1 MSKKTRASSLENIF
15 VSETHR
21 IIYTEISY
29 LKRRIHLVEGERKAN
44 YESNEEILKK
54 NETMV
59 KEIKDK
65 NTSFKAQR
73 KVILQS
79 KELFVKEIST
89 RLGGEK
95 KAYEFKDK
103 KFEDV
108 VDILECKIGTLRNKQ
123 NYLKYTKTQ
132 QTKLMREVV
141 DEEEQLQKMVEGK
154 SVKKRGGNGNNKHVP
169 PSVQK

>member
-21 IIYTEISY
+21 VIYTEISY

-44 YESNEEILKK
+44 YESNEETLKK
-54 NETMV
+54 NESLV
-59 KEIKDK
+59 KESKEK
-65 NTSFKAQR
+65 NLHLKAE
-73 KVILQS
+73 KKLMLQS
-79 KELFVKEIST
+79 REIFVKEISS

-103 KFEDV
+103 KFLDV

-123 NYLKYTKTQ
+123 NYLKYSKAEQ
-132 QTKLMREVV
+132 ARVMRGVLE
-141 DEEEQLQKMVEGK
+141 EEEQLQKMILGQAPA
-154 SVKKRGGNGNNKHVP
+154 KRGNRPVP
-169 PSVQK
+169 HAVQK